1 MQWGHYSRKC
11 QLCWIQQMRSG
22 TDSATCC
29 LILVRKRLI
38 MYGAFTKIN
47 NRKKGKTGV
56 FKPGAISPGTS
67 SICDVR
73 EFYLVKGHM
82 LGARARRCGQALRKI
97 YRANVCI
104 LQMWCQRLARQRQLG
119 KRKQTQERNEGRNLM
134 ATHSSGCIFKCT
146 AAMKFVWCTLLW
158 RIVIFVVM
166 FHIICTSILIYIN
179 SVVPNKVTSK
189 NILLRITFV

>member
-1 MQWGHYSRKC
+1 
-11 QLCWIQQMRSG
+11 
-22 TDSATCC
+22 
-29 LILVRKRLI
+29 

-97 YRANVCI
+97 YGANVCI
-104 LQMWCQRLARQRQLG
+104 LQVWCQRPARQRQLG

-134 ATHSSGCIFKCT
+134 ATHSSSCIFKCT
-146 AAMKFVWCTLLW
+146 AAMKFMEHTLIRRVVYRMTISSRIPVLKCTAVKKFVWCTLL
-158 RIVIFVVM
+158 RRVVIFVVM
-166 FHIICTSILIYIN
+166 SPIICTSILIYIN